1 MSYMSYLQPLKILE
15 LSHLSCCRY
24 ILPRRTTM
32 LSRRK
37 QKDSCRQPCGFST
50 LKIVKTTHGGSN
62 ASSLPWS
69 DLPSQQNARDESID
83 KIQYV
88 SLSPYPPFSFVHFF
102 SIFSIPWRTWWRRF
116 KLLNTCPRSQCG
128 RYRGSDSR
136 EKTQGLVGF
145 WEIKRWD
152 SIWMYLVASR
162 IYIYIQHP
170 NSTVFLGS
178 GFEAKNLILQSSQGK
193 LLSQVCFGGLP
204 FTPPRYEWKFRVPK
218 FRIMYTLVNSHS
230 L

>member
-162 IYIYIQHP
+162 IFIYIYTTSKL
-170 NSTVFLGS
+170 NCFSWLGVWSQELDLAKLPRKASLS
-178 GFEAKNLILQSSQGK
+178 GL
-193 LLSQVCFGGLP
+193 
-204 FTPPRYEWKFRVPK
+204 FRGVAFHTSK
-218 FRIMYTLVNSHS
+218 VWVEV
-230 L
+230 